1 MLMRK
6 YQTEAFR
13 REVPYGGYVIT
24 VIRDIPNASMGLL
37 DYLNQT
43 KWTEA
48 DWAWQRDTICLLKT
62 QNDAR
67 SFAAG
72 DQFRGEIL
80 LSHFG
85 LARLDDGDLTVMLQ
99 AKSESREVLQ
109 RLEKQG
115 ISQNAGTLARLME
128 LDWTLPVVAKPR
140 PLILRAELRTA
151 HGDFHNDWPLWIVPR
166 PAASVSAAV
175 RVHSSLSDGVAR
187 ELFPGAS
194 RLRTGDPNG
203 VVVAAR
209 FDDDLV
215 RLLDEGG
222 RALLLPDGQTNSFPL
237 SAHWFLRGA
246 PYVSENAVTRLVP
259 RDLFVELQ
267 HFDLASDVVPE
278 LKYLDAIDPILMLW
292 DTHDLKT
299 VKTHGL
305 IFETR
310 AAKGRLLVSAVR
322 HTGREN
328 AAGRWLLQVL
338 IDHLNS
344 GGAPKHVLP
353 DDVWAFL
360 KNKLHAEQISL
371 VPRTWRFKP
380 DPNDEGLAAG
390 WHQSALASE
399 EGWKDIRIG
408 TAWESQGH
416 PGLDGWAW
424 YRLEIELPLAWQG
437 RDVFLSFEGVDD
449 IYGLYVNGELA
460 GKGGD
465 LATRKDAFNERKSHN
480 ITRWVKPGER
490 AAVAVRVHDW
500 YGAGGIFRPVT
511 LGTIG
516 FSPGME
522 LLK

>member
-1 MLMRK
+1 
-6 YQTEAFR
+6 
-13 REVPYGGYVIT
+13 
-24 VIRDIPNASMGLL
+24 
-37 DYLNQT
+37 
-43 KWTEA
+43 
-48 DWAWQRDTICLLKT
+48 
-62 QNDAR
+62 
-67 SFAAG
+67 
-72 DQFRGEIL
+72 
-80 LSHFG
+80 
-85 LARLDDGDLTVMLQ
+85 
-99 AKSESREVLQ
+99 
-109 RLEKQG
+109 
-115 ISQNAGTLARLME
+115 
-128 LDWTLPVVAKPR
+128 
-140 PLILRAELRTA
+140 
-151 HGDFHNDWPLWIVPR
+151 
-166 PAASVSAAV
+166 
-175 RVHSSLSDGVAR
+175 
-187 ELFPGAS
+187 
-194 RLRTGDPNG
+194 
-203 VVVAAR
+203 
-209 FDDDLV
+209 
-215 RLLDEGG
+215 
-222 RALLLPDGQTNSFPL
+222 
-237 SAHWFLRGA
+237 
-246 PYVSENAVTRLVP
+246 
-259 RDLFVELQ
+259 
-267 HFDLASDVVPE
+267 
-278 LKYLDAIDPILMLW
+278 
-292 DTHDLKT
+292 
-299 VKTHGL
+299 
-305 IFETR
+305 
-310 AAKGRLLVSAVR
+310 
-322 HTGREN
+322 
-328 AAGRWLLQVL
+328 
-338 IDHLNS
+338 
-344 GGAPKHVLP
+344 
-353 DDVWAFL
+353 VWAFL